1 MSRDSY
7 DEQLDRLTGVLAIM
21 SRDAAAAIRGASAAL
36 LSVDRV
42 AAETVVRSDAVLNA
56 MRDDV
61 HAAIPQL
68 VVRLQPV
75 AGDLRLLLCALRIAA
90 DLERMGDLA
99 VHIAKVVLMRHPV
112 TVVPE
117 PAVQVMTAMADAAA
131 RIADKT
137 SIVLATRDQLDAMQ
151 LGLDDDEVDAAQA
164 RLLEML
170 VSGWP
175 YGVESAIDLALV
187 GRYYERYADHAV
199 NVARQVVYLVT
210 GTIRL

>member
-1 MSRDSY
+1 MSRSSH
-7 DEQLDRLTGVLAIM
+7 DEQLDRLTGVLATM
-21 SRDAAAAIRGASAAL
+21 SRAAAAAIRAASTGL
-36 LSVDRV
+36 FDVDRA
-42 AAETVVRSDAVLNA
+42 AAEAVVRGDAVLNRL
-56 MRDDV
+56 RDDV
-61 HAAIPQL
+61 EATIPELL
-68 VVRLQPV
+68 VRQQPV
-75 AGDLRLLLCALRIAA
+75 ASDLRLVLCAIRIAA

-112 TVVPE
+112 TVVPS
-117 PAVQVMTAMADAAA
+117 PAVGVLTELAVAAA

-137 SIVLATRDQLDAMQ
+137 SLVLATRDQVDAMQ

-164 RLLEML
+164 RLLAML
-170 VSGWP
+170 VSSWP
-175 YGVESAIDLALV
+175 YGIESAIDLALV

>member
-1 MSRDSY
+1 MSRGVH
-7 DEQLDRLTGVLAIM
+7 DEQLDRLTGILATM
-21 SRDAAAAIRGASAAL
+21 SREAAVAVRDASAAL
-36 LSVDRV
+36 LDVDRD
-42 AAETVVRSDAVLNA
+42 AAEAVVSRDENLDAHR
-56 MRDDV
+56 RDV
-61 HAAIPQL
+61 EALIPELL
-68 VVRLQPV
+68 VRQQPV
-75 AGDLRLLLCALRIAA
+75 ASDLRLVLSAIRVAG

-99 VHIAKVVLMRHPV
+99 VHIAKIVLMRHPV
-112 TVVPE
+112 AVVPE
-117 PAVQVMTAMADAAA
+117 RARDVMCLLTGATA

-137 SIVLATRDQLDAMQ
+137 ALVLATRDQFDAMQ

-164 RLLEML
+164 RLLSML

-175 YGVESAIDLALV
+175 YGVESAIDLALL